1 MLSFTLLFNKGNKR
15 LSFGILNILINLTVT
30 KKGEMLFGNDEN
42 IILNIATFLGKNK
55 NDIIFLEYGILLIK
69 HMTCKNSLVKQIL
82 VKYNIID
89 FFNEIY
95 QKFVLNGEIMEDLI
109 ICLGHFIDSRFDK
122 NKDILYSISIIK
134 SQLNKSIP
142 TQSLVKYVYIL
153 YNLALYKNDVIIKKM
168 IDEDIHKTLME
179 LFPFNEE
186 KYVNTKNDD
195 KFNYI
200 NNIEIKEK
208 DSDEKDFQNL
218 RLLIIKLLTK
228 LLGIEDD
235 GFTQKIID
243 SGLCL
248 FLNKLLEFSD
258 IKIIKNAFFCIQ
270 NICCGSYGQIA
281 QLYDNKTIKLTLLVA
296 RNVNE
301 TLNSTNQFINNLS
314 KKDFVTA
321 LKEIDRVF
329 SLLIINSLFD
339 RLIPLV
345 EYDNYL
351 IILLLL
357 ESFKYLDDDDKKD
370 NDLISLIVRAISKL
384 LDFFKNN
391 SDEKGDNIALNN
403 FIKLLEKNGFK
414 EILGKMQYNS
424 DEEIMIAAEKIF
436 DEYFDINDDNN
447 SDKINI
453 NDIIE
458 DYEKED

>member
-1 MLSFTLLFNKGNKR
+1 MLSFTLLFNKGNRR

-258 IKIIKNAFFCIQ
+258 IKIIKNALFCIQ

-370 NDLISLIVRAISKL
+370 NDLISLIVRAIFKL

-458 DYEKED
+458 DYEKEE

>member
-1 MLSFTLLFNKGNKR
+1 M
-15 LSFGILNILINLTVT
+15 
-30 KKGEMLFGNDEN
+30 
-42 IILNIATFLGKNK
+42 
-55 NDIIFLEYGILLIK
+55 
-69 HMTCKNSLVKQIL
+69 
-82 VKYNIID
+82 
-89 FFNEIY
+89 
-95 QKFVLNGEIMEDLI
+95 
-109 ICLGHFIDSRFDK
+109 
-122 NKDILYSISIIK
+122 
-134 SQLNKSIP
+134 
-142 TQSLVKYVYIL
+142 
-153 YNLALYKNDVIIKKM
+153 
-168 IDEDIHKTLME
+168 
-179 LFPFNEE
+179 
-186 KYVNTKNDD
+186 
-195 KFNYI
+195 
-200 NNIEIKEK
+200 
-208 DSDEKDFQNL
+208 

-370 NDLISLIVRAISKL
+370 NDLISLIVRAIFKL

-391 SDEKGDNIALNN
+391 SDEKGD
-403 FIKLLEKNGFK
+403 
-414 EILGKMQYNS
+414 
-424 DEEIMIAAEKIF
+424 
-436 DEYFDINDDNN
+436 
-447 SDKINI
+447 
-453 NDIIE
+453 
-458 DYEKED
+458 